1 MALFRGSRVES
12 RRAGACGAAG
22 GASRFGRA
30 GRVAVVAGRVAAV
43 LLGAACVGEEPAD
56 ELPLVEEAG
65 PLAREAQVVEIDV
78 ELDETSALLSL
89 QQCVGA
95 TEFDEIMDPNVLG
108 QRWGQQ
114 GRTLH
119 GILDCGDGIP
129 GGRDCEAVE
138 VPRSF
143 SLSSA
148 ADADGAPIPDVQVRE
163 GKLVSKGPKVAWTEA
178 TFQASLRCARGA
190 ATLRVTAVIEEE
202 VIPDADQYTDA
213 DPPHHYRVMLEDP
226 QSGARFP
233 ACRNPAD
240 RTHGHLAIPLPG
252 IWNERGNLADDS
264 DAFTFACVTSAVA
277 KCYDWGYART
287 GLRGMKLYEACTR
300 MARADYCGT
309 GVSWTR
315 DNTTIGFWDNVTR
328 SASDDTEPPEAPG
341 YSFEAAWTS
350 GGALCMHHPRW
361 PDQAPTCEEAIPS
374 CKSAE
379 QATTEQASDGGRQP
393 DLLFNIS
400 EAAEPSSGLPL
411 PVPVVP

>member
-129 GGRDCEAVE
+129 GGRDCEAVV

-143 SLSSA
+143 SPEQR
-148 ADADGAPIPDVQVRE
+148 GRRR
-163 GKLVSKGPKVAWTEA
+163 
-178 TFQASLRCARGA
+178 RCA
-190 ATLRVTAVIEEE
+190 
-202 VIPDADQYTDA
+202 
-213 DPPHHYRVMLEDP
+213 
-226 QSGARFP
+226 
-233 ACRNPAD
+233 
-240 RTHGHLAIPLPG
+240 
-252 IWNERGNLADDS
+252 
-264 DAFTFACVTSAVA
+264 
-277 KCYDWGYART
+277 
-287 GLRGMKLYEACTR
+287 
-300 MARADYCGT
+300 
-309 GVSWTR
+309 
-315 DNTTIGFWDNVTR
+315 
-328 SASDDTEPPEAPG
+328 
-341 YSFEAAWTS
+341 
-350 GGALCMHHPRW
+350 HPRR
-361 PDQAPTCEEAIPS
+361 PGP
-374 CKSAE
+374 
-379 QATTEQASDGGRQP
+379 
-393 DLLFNIS
+393 
-400 EAAEPSSGLPL
+400 
-411 PVPVVP
+411 